1 MKKLFLIGILLIFSS
16 SLFAQE
22 KEFVLRTETGNIY
35 GTMSVPKNTK
45 KMPLV
50 LFIGGSGPTDRDCNQ
65 PTLKTNAFKMLSDSL
80 SHNGIASLRF
90 DKRGIAA
97 SVAAGTKEE
106 DLRFEHYIDDVKSWI
121 DTLKTDLRFSEI
133 IVMGH
138 SEGSLIGM
146 IACKNNSKV
155 SKYISISGVA
165 ISADKI
171 IKEQLAN
178 QPAMI
183 KDAAFPILDSLKAGK
198 TLSDVPQM
206 LYSLFRPSVQPYM
219 ISWMKYNPQDEI
231 KKLAIPILII
241 QGTTDIQ
248 VSESQADLLHSANK
262 KSSLCK
268 IENMNHVLKTC
279 KTTEPSTQMTTYTNP
294 DFPLADGLIKV
305 IIDFVKK

>member
-1 MKKLFLIGILLIFSS
+1 MKKLFLLGFLLIFSS
-16 SLFAQE
+16 LLFAQE
-22 KEFVLRTETGNIY
+22 KEFVLRTSTGNIY
-35 GTMSVPKNTK
+35 GTMTVPKNK
-45 KMPLV
+45 KTMPLV
-50 LFIGGSGPTDRDCNQ
+50 LFIAGSGPTDRDCNQ

-80 SHNGIASLRF
+80 SHYGIASLRF

-97 SVAAGTKEE
+97 SVAAGGKEE

-121 DTLKTDLRFSEI
+121 DTLKTDSRFSEI
-133 IVMGH
+133 VVMGH

-146 IACKNNSKV
+146 IACENNSKV

-183 KDAAFPILDSLKAGK
+183 KDAAFPILDNLKAGK

-248 VSESQADLLHSANK
+248 VSESQADLLHSVSK

-279 KTTEPSTQMTTYTNP
+279 KTTELTTQMTTYTSP
-294 DFPLADGLIKV
+294 DFPLADGLVKV